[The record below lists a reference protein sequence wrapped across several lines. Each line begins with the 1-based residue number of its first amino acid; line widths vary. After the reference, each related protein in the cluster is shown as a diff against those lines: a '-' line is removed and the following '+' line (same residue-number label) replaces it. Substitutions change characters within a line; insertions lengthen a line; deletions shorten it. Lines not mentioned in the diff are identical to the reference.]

1 MQLLHLLFPRFD
13 GVQVSI
19 KANDGRICV
28 NRYFFA
34 GTFRYIKIY
43 YLNTHAV
50 LSCDT
55 YLRWCTVDDG
65 SSCGSR
71 CLQHLAR
78 THLIFSVQAIESS
91 TCRFCLYV

>member
-1 MQLLHLLFPRFD
+1 MQLLHLLFPPFD

-50 LSCDT
+50 SVATHISDGVQSMTAVLVE
-55 YLRWCTVDDG
+55 VDA
-65 SSCGSR
+65 C
-71 CLQHLAR
+71 
-78 THLIFSVQAIESS
+78 S
-91 TCRFCLYV
+91 T